1 MKAATAGKVIGPLAI
16 IGYILLVILG
26 FLCVIG
32 VCIPLT
38 AFGVVGAGYA
48 LLYDG
53 KTEQITY
60 EENFDLKDT
69 GYRILADSLEKCE
82 SEGKIAVEVTQD
94 DVNNLLH
101 FALEKVKNPVTTKAY
116 MVVNG
121 ETYHF
126 YVDLN
131 GYVIK
136 SRVHLTTSFRE
147 DKKTNSFV
155 FKIKDIAIGNI
166 NGFRGVGKKAL
177 DTFVKKET
185 IDNFIAQTG
194 LSVKYDP
201 DRLSLSYNKDDLLS
215 DLTKMIG
222 GDTGIYMTVF
232 QSLLKQGLVQLDF
245 KSDKVIEGYVDLR
258 KLKSNEYTT
267 EDEGQITVNAS
278 DVRTRCHDNLVTLIN
293 QGKVNPDDNNQL
305 TSIFKYLFTGY
316 ANSDDSTR
324 ALVDSIDMSPILA
337 SLGGDKTTYT
347 GLNEPSDDLLA
358 RMSAN
363 VNVHGLVN
371 GETYVCQL
379 NEADISEYVRT
390 RSVVGY
396 TALVNLKTKDGL
408 RVNFVT
414 VDNFYCNIYRD
425 VENGGEKTVDFVIRI
440 NINGYP
446 TSLAFSTL
454 LPNDG
459 IVNNSLTFTLKDMK
473 YGEITDPELV
483 DTFFGI
489 ISEALK
495 GGDASLT
502 ADKDTHSITFNF
514 ESIVNDAKKQVEDYV
529 RMIPGKSNW
538 SGDAYFTGENVDLN
552 TIGDTPHDDG
562 FLKITLKQP
571 ISF

>member
-1 MKAATAGKVIGPLAI
+1 MKAATAGKVVGPLAI

-38 AFGVVGAGYA
+38 AFGIVGAGYA

-136 SRVHLTTSFRE
+136 SRAHITTSFRE

-155 FKIKDIAIGNI
+155 FKIKDISLGNI
-166 NGFRGVGKKAL
+166 NGFRGIGKKAL
-177 DTFVKKET
+177 DTFVKQET
-185 IDNFIAQTG
+185 IDNFIASTG
-194 LSVKYDP
+194 LSIKYDP
-201 DRLSLSYNKDDLLS
+201 DRLSLSYNKDDLLK
-215 DLTKMIG
+215 DLTKMLG
-222 GDTGIYMTVF
+222 GDTGIYLTVF
-232 QSLLKQGLVQLDF
+232 QSLLKQGLVELNF
-245 KSDKVIEGYVDLR
+245 KSDKVIEGAVNLNKLR
-258 KLKSNEYTT
+258 SNEYTT
-267 EDEGQITVNAS
+267 EDAGQITVNAS
-278 DVRTRCHDNLVTLIN
+278 DVRTKCHDNLMTLIN
-293 QGKVNPDDNNQL
+293 NNVLNPDDNNQL
-305 TSIFKYLFTGY
+305 TTVFKYLFTGY
-316 ANSDDSTR
+316 ANSDDSTK
-324 ALVDSIDMSPILA
+324 ALVDSLDMSSIA
-337 SLGGDKTTYT
+337 SSIGDKTTYT
-347 GLNEPSDDLLA
+347 GLNAPSENILN
-358 RMSAN
+358 RMSENIN
-363 VNVHGLVN
+363 VNGLVN
-371 GETYVCQL
+371 GETHVCQL
-379 NEADISEYVRT
+379 DENVISEYVRT
-390 RSVVGY
+390 LSVVGY

-414 VDNFYCNIYRD
+414 LDNFYCNIYRD
-425 VENGGEKTVDFVIRI
+425 MESHGEKTVDFIVRI

-446 TSLAFSTL
+446 TSLAFSTM
-454 LPNDG
+454 LPDEG
-459 IVNNSLTFTLKDMK
+459 IVNNSLTFTLRDMK
-473 YGEITDPELV
+473 YGEITDQDLI

-489 ISEALK
+489 IAEALK
-495 GGDASLT
+495 GNDNSLT
-502 ADKDTHSITFNF
+502 ADKEHHSITFNF
-514 ESIVNDAKKQVEDYV
+514 SSIINEAKKQVEDYI
-529 RMIPGKSNW
+529 RMIPGKANW
-538 SGDAYFTGENVDLN
+538 SGDEYFKGENVELA
-552 TIGDTPHDDG
+552 TIGDEPHDDG

-571 ISF
+571 IAF